1 MSGFSMPLALFLSVL
16 MIAVFSFTAV
26 ASWAESRRKERQA
39 YYRTE
44 LLKKIAESPGESQVL
59 EMLREEQRIGIRKR
73 REEMKLG
80 GLVTVATGMGLGVF
94 LGAIQPREP
103 VYLVGLIPGLVGVA
117 LLLHVYTSFPRE

>member
-117 LLLHVYTSFPRE
+117 LLFHVYTSFPRQ